1 MPSTKEENKTYYA
14 KHRDK
19 ALARQ
24 NERWRNMTPEQ
35 KEACREYH
43 RAYYRKRHPLPIA
56 AAVIEDT
63 PEAPV
68 PKPVPEPKPTP
79 SRIVVKNNTS
89 GVILSFA

>member
-14 KHRDK
+14 KHREK

-43 RAYYRKRHPLPIA
+43 RAYYRKRHPLPV
-56 AAVIEDT
+56 AVIEDT

-68 PKPVPEPKPTP
+68 PAPKPPP